1 MSWAFHGVS
10 EIGLGAEA
18 LMYLHSDLDS
28 NIIFASEAEGAV
40 AHEADARR
48 KPLVHDFINC

>member
-10 EIGLGAEA
+10 DICLGAEA